1 MKKSGKTEGKKEEGT
16 DIEEKQ
22 KGKGEGKRGKV
33 GGKRSG
39 RGVTQ

>member
-1 MKKSGKTEGKKEEGT
+1 VRKSGKTEGKKEEGT

-22 KGKGEGKRGKV
+22 KGKGEGKREI

>member
-1 MKKSGKTEGKKEEGT
+1 MRKSGKTEGKKEEGT

-22 KGKGEGKRGKV
+22 KGKGKGKREI